1 MSIEGDL
8 KDIGLGTIVQAI
20 CIERRKGRLL
30 LNCREQEGA
39 IFFDNGE
46 IVHASLG
53 DLEGVEAIYKLL
65 TWNSG
70 WFRLTD
76 QAEVPQHT
84 IRMNWNHLL
93 LDGLRRMD
101 EKHRNEGDPTREKGE
116 LSQAHKEEDRLL
128 ENNLIYLMS
137 KLEQFMYH
145 LNKLKLHKRGQT
157 AMSVL
162 GDMVNEVVKFG
173 EACSNGCSL
182 RKAVVKALEKYPQ
195 ARILHIANN
204 RLSVKTSQNLYKS
217 WADDPADRNFFFKQV
232 GRGAIHTLHIIFTK
246 MAEDFHAKKTHKQWV
261 ETYEVFLVE
270 LKRTMEC
277 IPF

>member
-30 LNCREQEGA
+30 LNCREQEGV

-70 WFRLTD
+70 WFRLTE
-76 QAEVPQHT
+76 QMEVPRHT

-93 LDGLRRMD
+93 LDGLRRVD
-101 EKHRNEGDPTREKGE
+101 EKHRGEAELTREPVDLSPGE
-116 LSQAHKEEDRLL
+116 IEEDRLL

-145 LNKLKLHKRGQT
+145 LNKLKLHKRAQ
-157 AMSVL
+157 AALNVL

-173 EACSNGCSL
+173 EACSGGCSL
-182 RKAVVKALEKYPQ
+182 MKAIVQAVEKFPQ

-204 RLSVKTSQNLYKS
+204 RLSVKTAQNLYKS

-232 GRGAIHTLHIIFTK
+232 CRGAIHSLNLIFAK
-246 MAEDFHAKKTHKQWV
+246 MAGEFHSKQTHKQWV

-270 LKRTMEC
+270 LKRTMER